1 MCTTKLSPTARGRLA
16 LGVLQHAGRVD
27 GDVAVRVA
35 EDGEDVGG
43 RRGDGALDLH
53 AFGHGIDPVRES
65 IVAVLVFG
73 CSPAG
78 IRPSSV
84 DQPIQGSARAV
95 AGLDYYGR
103 NMPPIL
109 RNAIAFIQEN
119 ADADIGLDDIA
130 AAVNVSPRSV
140 QYAFRRNLG
149 TTPLEYLRRVRLDRA
164 HRDLKAA
171 DPANDT
177 VTAIAGRW
185 GFSHAGRFSLAY
197 KAAFGTAPSDTLR
210 AYPA

>member
-1 MCTTKLSPTARGRLA
+1 
-16 LGVLQHAGRVD
+16 
-27 GDVAVRVA
+27 
-35 EDGEDVGG
+35 
-43 RRGDGALDLH
+43 
-53 AFGHGIDPVRES
+53 
-65 IVAVLVFG
+65 
-73 CSPAG
+73 
-78 IRPSSV
+78 
-84 DQPIQGSARAV
+84 V
-95 AGLDYYGR
+95 AGHDFGR

-109 RNAIAFIQEN
+109 RNAVAFIQEN
-119 ADADIGLDDIA
+119 ADADIGLEDIA

-171 DPANDT
+171 DPAHDT

>member
-1 MCTTKLSPTARGRLA
+1 M
-16 LGVLQHAGRVD
+16 AGHD
-27 GDVAVRVA
+27 
-35 EDGEDVGG
+35 
-43 RRGDGALDLH
+43 
-53 AFGHGIDPVRES
+53 
-65 IVAVLVFG
+65 
-73 CSPAG
+73 
-78 IRPSSV
+78 
-84 DQPIQGSARAV
+84 
-95 AGLDYYGR
+95 YGR
-103 NMPPIL
+103 NVPPIL
-109 RNAIAFIQEN
+109 RNAVAFIQEN

-140 QYAFRRNLG
+140 QYAFRRHLG

-171 DPANDT
+171 DPAHDT

-197 KAAFGTAPSDTLR
+197 KAMFGTAPSDTLR

>member
-1 MCTTKLSPTARGRLA
+1 
-16 LGVLQHAGRVD
+16 
-27 GDVAVRVA
+27 
-35 EDGEDVGG
+35 
-43 RRGDGALDLH
+43 
-53 AFGHGIDPVRES
+53 
-65 IVAVLVFG
+65 
-73 CSPAG
+73 
-78 IRPSSV
+78 
-84 DQPIQGSARAV
+84 
-95 AGLDYYGR
+95 
-103 NMPPIL
+103 MPPIL
-109 RNAIAFIQEN
+109 RNAVAFIQEN
-119 ADADIGLDDIA
+119 ADADIGLEDIA

-210 AYPA
+210 AYPGVASGALFRERNRAFPEQLVTARSGGNARGSASAMTAFAGRWASAEQSKSAFSTRKVI

>member
-1 MCTTKLSPTARGRLA
+1 
-16 LGVLQHAGRVD
+16 
-27 GDVAVRVA
+27 
-35 EDGEDVGG
+35 
-43 RRGDGALDLH
+43 
-53 AFGHGIDPVRES
+53 
-65 IVAVLVFG
+65 
-73 CSPAG
+73 
-78 IRPSSV
+78 
-84 DQPIQGSARAV
+84 V
-95 AGLDYYGR
+95 AGYEYGR
-103 NMPPIL
+103 NLPPML
-109 RNAIAFIQEN
+109 RSAVAFIHEN

-171 DPANDT
+171 DPARDT

-197 KAAFGTAPSDTLR
+197 KAAFGTQPSHTLR